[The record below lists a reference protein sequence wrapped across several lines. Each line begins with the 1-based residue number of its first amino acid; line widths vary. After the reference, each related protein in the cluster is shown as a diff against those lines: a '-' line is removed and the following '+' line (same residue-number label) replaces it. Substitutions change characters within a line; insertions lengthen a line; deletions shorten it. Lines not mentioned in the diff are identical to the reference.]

1 MKSLFVVCALSF
13 SALITFAQS
22 SPTARVKEAFS
33 AEELS
38 AMSENQQSVLE
49 FRAEKLCWFE
59 AVKNPTESQWYSLTD
74 RSGNMVVLTD
84 AMVADFNPLLYN
96 LPQQSNRCE
105 NLPVQ
110 TTSGKHYLLIVRSD
124 EMMQKEFQ
132 RRLIK
137 NSKTSTK

>member
-22 SPTARVKEAFS
+22 S
-33 AEELS
+33 
-38 AMSENQQSVLE
+38 
-49 FRAEKLCWFE
+49 
-59 AVKNPTESQWYSLTD
+59 TESQWYSLTD

-124 EMMQKEFQ
+124 EMMQKEWQ